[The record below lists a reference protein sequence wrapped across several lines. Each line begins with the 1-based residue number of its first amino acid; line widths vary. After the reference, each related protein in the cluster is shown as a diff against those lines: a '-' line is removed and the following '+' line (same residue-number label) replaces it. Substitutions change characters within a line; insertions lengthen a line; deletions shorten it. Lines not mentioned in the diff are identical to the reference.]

1 MDFRLLGPLEVRA
14 DGRPLPL
21 GGPKQRA
28 VLAMLL
34 LHAGEVVSTD
44 RLIDEIWGERPPKTV
59 HAYIQNCISRLRPV
73 LGRELIEMRPPG
85 YVLWADEKSID
96 AVRFADAVAAAPALE
111 PPERAAHS
119 VRRGSACGVARRLP
133 TSRSRRFRRARSP
146 GSRSC
151 GSSRSRSGSRP
162 SWSSAAR
169 RRSSAR

>member
-59 HAYIQNCISRLRPV
+59 NAYIQNCISRLR
-73 LGRELIEMRPPG
+73 
-85 YVLWADEKSID
+85 
-96 AVRFADAVAAAPALE
+96 
-111 PPERAAHS
+111 
-119 VRRGSACGVARRLP
+119 RGSA
-133 TSRSRRFRRARSP
+133 
-146 GSRSC
+146 GS
-151 GSSRSRSGSRP
+151 
-162 SWSSAAR
+162 
-169 RRSSAR
+169 